1 MTSLELF
8 ETTVFPT
15 LTVFSCL
22 ALPLDL
28 EGSPMRIDYWI
39 PIAFVKSRGK
49 TFRASSKCILLPL
62 DLTIPI

>member
-15 LTVFSCL
+15 LTVVSCL
-22 ALPLDL
+22 ALPWDW
-28 EGSPMRIDYWI
+28 EGSLMRIDYWTSS
-39 PIAFVKSRGK
+39 AFVKSRGK

-62 DLTIPI
+62 DFTIPI

>member
-15 LTVFSCL
+15 LTVVSCL
-22 ALPLDL
+22 ALPRDL

-39 PIAFVKSRGK
+39 SIAFVKSRGK
-49 TFRASSKCILLPL
+49 IFPASSKCILLPL
-62 DLTIPI
+62 DFTIPT